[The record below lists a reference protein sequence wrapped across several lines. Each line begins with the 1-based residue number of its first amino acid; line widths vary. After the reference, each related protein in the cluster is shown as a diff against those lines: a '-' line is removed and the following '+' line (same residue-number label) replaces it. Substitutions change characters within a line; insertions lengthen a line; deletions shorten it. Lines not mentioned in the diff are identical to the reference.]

1 MNASRD
7 NIPQEDKENLILQQ
21 RLHSIEKLSSP
32 IFHDLN
38 NVFGTVLGLSE
49 LLELKLGDNN
59 PYQDL
64 FKTTIQAVH
73 RATGLAK
80 QLSLFLK
87 ENPPTAEGPTNLKEE
102 LDGMLLLLQPYFRC
116 KTEIEHE
123 TSPQIPPIKI
133 KPKMLRD
140 IIAGI
145 AVYIY
150 QTTPDTDA
158 TLRITL
164 ESQPDET
171 QFISFCIHS
180 NSPFPENDNPL
191 SETSEASEATNSGKR
206 LLSLHPSRVLVE
218 QSDGKL
224 EVLQDP
230 DGTCIRISLPVI

>member
-7 NIPQEDKENLILQQ
+7 NIPPEDKESPILKQ
-21 RLHSIEKLSSP
+21 RLNSIESLSSP

-59 PYQDL
+59 PYRDL

-73 RATGLAK
+73 RATGFTK
-80 QLSLFLK
+80 QLNLFLK
-87 ENPPTAEGPTNLKEE
+87 ENSPTEEGPTNLKEE

-123 TSPQIPPIKI
+123 TSPQILPIKI
-133 KPKMLRD
+133 SAKKLRD
-140 IIAGI
+140 IIAGV
-145 AVYIY
+145 AVYVY

-158 TLRITL
+158 VLRITL

-171 QFISFCIHS
+171 QFISFTVIS
-180 NSPFPENDNPL
+180 NSPFTESDSQPPAS
-191 SETSEASEATNSGKR
+191 SEVIDSRA
-206 LLSLHPSRVLVE
+206 LLPSLYPSRILVE
-218 QSDGKL
+218 GSNGQF
-224 EVLQDP
+224 EVFPDP
-230 DGTCIRISLPVI
+230 NGTCIRISLPVI